1 MEGRGFGDEND
12 RKREGKAKGKEK
24 ENERENELN
33 DASPLTFAGD
43 PSSHNSTNSR
53 SHHETPLS
61 RLASSAA
68 GLTGLI
74 SSRAQAEGAADILPS
89 SKAESSGASQGP
101 QTALRET
108 ARVIYTNSP
117 NVQLPLGSTFR
128 SEAGQDRVNSEQGFS
143 EFLGTAQ
150 GGIAKLRGSSPTHK
164 ISHVEAAAMN
174 DGSDVVNLLETG
186 PALEEDDEAPYM
198 TDDEFSALRRALF
211 EDGSSTGTG
220 WHDILNFVPEFIS
233 QDGSDEQ
240 RAQHLGVSNAAE
252 ARDLWFNQ
260 WAHVLS
266 SYTDEVWG
274 DLGPLVTA
282 ARQELQNLS
291 SSPEGATAEGLN
303 AVRRLRQILAHI
315 RGPS

>member
-1 MEGRGFGDEND
+1 MEGRGHGDEND
-12 RKREGKAKGKEK
+12 IKREGKGKGKEK
-24 ENERENELN
+24 EKERANELN
-33 DASPLTFAGD
+33 DASPLTFAGG
-43 PSSHNSTNSR
+43 PSSHNTTNSR
-53 SHHETPLS
+53 SHLETPLS

-68 GLTGLI
+68 SLTGLI
-74 SSRAQAEGAADILPS
+74 SSRAQGEGADILPS
-89 SKAESSGASQGP
+89 GKAESSGASQGP

-108 ARVIYTNSP
+108 ARVTYTNSP

-143 EFLGTAQ
+143 EFLGTAED
-150 GGIAKLRGSSPTHK
+150 GSAKLRGSSPIHQ

-186 PALEEDDEAPYM
+186 PVLEDDDDAPYM
-198 TDDEFSALRRALF
+198 TDDELSALRKALF
-211 EDGSSTGTG
+211 EEGSSTGTG

-233 QDGSDEQ
+233 QDGNDEQ
-240 RAQHLGVSNAAE
+240 LAQHLGVSNATE
-252 ARDLWFNQ
+252 ARDIWFNQ

-282 ARQELQNLS
+282 ARQELQSLS
-291 SSPEGATAEGLN
+291 SSPEAATAEGLN
-303 AVRRLRQILAHI
+303 AVRRLRQILAYVQ
-315 RGPS
+315 GPS